1 MATEWADTWI
11 LGAPGQRPDH
21 ITATARRSVE
31 VRKEERMLEI
41 HALITVQLDARVR
54 LQLSVVKQE
63 AARQLRVPASELGVI
78 RLTEA
83 TFLLNFSDSE
93 QRNVASHRGIRIGNT
108 CLKLLPWSRCVGAD
122 SELVRYRYRAR
133 LCIEGVPS
141 HVRQPEAIAT
151 LFKNCVFIDELHCE
165 KEKP

>member
-54 LQLSVVKQE
+54 L
-63 AARQLRVPASELGVI
+63 
-78 RLTEA
+78 
-83 TFLLNFSDSE
+83 
-93 QRNVASHRGIRIGNT
+93 
-108 CLKLLPWSRCVGAD
+108 
-122 SELVRYRYRAR
+122 
-133 LCIEGVPS
+133 
-141 HVRQPEAIAT
+141 
-151 LFKNCVFIDELHCE
+151 
-165 KEKP
+165 